1 MPFIFLSTI
10 STNGSRALSVC
21 VCWMLLL
28 QPNDCLEKKGRHSVY
43 VRKSVD
49 QMFTNWIEVMRAQPT
64 SSKQQTK
71 DDENTQTKPKVAELF
86 MKLSVIFDSEY
97 IYTFCFSLFWVIVVW
112 GWNLI
117 PISARVLCPTQCCS
131 RKIIRPK
138 KLVGFWQVPRRHIFI
153 VSLRCTCCQSQLCM
167 QY

>member
-1 MPFIFLSTI
+1 M
-10 STNGSRALSVC
+10 
-21 VCWMLLL
+21 
-28 QPNDCLEKKGRHSVY
+28 Y

-97 IYTFCFSLFWVIVVW
+97 IYTFFFLSVLSDCRVGLEFNSNFGSCFV
-112 GWNLI
+112 
-117 PISARVLCPTQCCS
+117 PDAVL
-131 RKIIRPK
+131 
-138 KLVGFWQVPRRHIFI
+138 
-153 VSLRCTCCQSQLCM
+153 
-167 QY
+167 

>member
-28 QPNDCLEKKGRHSVY
+28 QPNDCLEKKADIRCMWEKVSTKCLQIELKWCVRNQQAANSKRKTTKTHKPN
-43 VRKSVD
+43 RKSLNCLWNY
-49 QMFTNWIEVMRAQPT
+49 QSFLIRN
-64 SSKQQTK
+64 
-71 DDENTQTKPKVAELF
+71 
-86 MKLSVIFDSEY
+86 IF
-97 IYTFCFSLFWVIVVW
+97 IHFFFSLFWVIVVW

-167 QY
+167 Q